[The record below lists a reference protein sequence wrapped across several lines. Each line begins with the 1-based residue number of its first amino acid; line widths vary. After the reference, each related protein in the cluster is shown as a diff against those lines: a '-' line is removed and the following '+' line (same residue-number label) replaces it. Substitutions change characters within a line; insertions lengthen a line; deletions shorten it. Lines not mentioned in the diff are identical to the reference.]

1 MSRGKAWKR
10 EKVIRTL
17 EPFFKLGCNPR
28 KACEYAGIPYSTIDT
43 WIQKDEALRLQFH
56 AWQNEV
62 SVSARKVWKKAIDD
76 NNVPQA
82 VEWLKRKEK
91 EEFSDRTETDITTKG
106 EQITVGIATTVLD
119 KANEILK
126 EDKLNEPK

>member
-10 EKVIRTL
+10 EKIIRTL

-28 KACEYAGIPYSTIDT
+28 KACEYAGIPYTTIDT
-43 WIQKDEALRLQFH
+43 WIQKDEALRIQFN

-76 NNVPQA
+76 NNVQQA

-91 EEFSDRTETDITTKG
+91 EEFSDRTETDITSKN
-106 EQITVGIATTVLD
+106 EKITSTVLPGLIIEVERTLRD
-119 KANEILK
+119 K
-126 EDKLNEPK
+126 KLNGA